1 MTETTINKDSHI
13 AQIEK
18 ALEHSYTK
26 SVSERLKTTA
36 EVLAAVQSKDTAAE
50 LLLSHIRKPVWE
62 DTAEGDALH
71 QVATYKFMMAEM
83 FEAVRHFTADGEK
96 GQYKE
101 INNYYRKKESGNTDV
116 KIRTMAFQ
124 TSGQLD
130 RMISSFSGL
139 PRPIRLYRG
148 LNSER
153 VAASTIETMHYHDA
167 GFTSASSDIETAI
180 TYAQNVKTILVI
192 DLPKGFK
199 AVSVWKASR
208 KPNEKEV
215 LLPRGIDLK
224 VTDFDSKMGFNLL
237 YARP

>member
-1 MTETTINKDSHI
+1 MTETPTTKGLHV
-13 AQIEK
+13 AQIAK
-18 ALEHSYTK
+18 ALGRSYTK

-36 EVLAAVQSKDTAAE
+36 EVLMAVQGEDPITE
-50 LLLSHIRKPVWE
+50 LLGYVHKPVWE
-62 DTAEGDALH
+62 NTVEGDAAH
-71 QVATYKFMMAEM
+71 QVATYKLMTVEM

-101 INNYYRKKESGNTDV
+101 INNYYRKRESGNTDV
-116 KIRTMAFQ
+116 KIRPMAFQ
-124 TSGQLD
+124 TSEQLD
-130 RMISSFSGL
+130 RMISLFSGL
-139 PRPIRLYRG
+139 SHPIRLYRG
-148 LNSER
+148 LNSEH
-153 VAASTIETMHYHDA
+153 VATSTIETMHYHDA

-224 VTDFDSKMGFNLL
+224 VIDFDSKMGFNLL
-237 YARP
+237 YVRP

>member
-1 MTETTINKDSHI
+1 MTETPISKGLHV
-13 AQIEK
+13 AQIAK
-18 ALEHSYTK
+18 ALERSYTK

-36 EVLAAVQSKDTAAE
+36 EVLMAVQSEETITG
-50 LLLSHIRKPVWE
+50 LLGYVHKPVWE
-62 DTAEGDALH
+62 NTVKGDAAH
-71 QVATYKFMMAEM
+71 QVATYKLMTAEM

-101 INNYYRKKESGNTDV
+101 INNYYRKRESGNTDV
-116 KIRTMAFQ
+116 KIRPMAFQ
-124 TSGQLD
+124 TSEQLD
-130 RMISSFSGL
+130 RMISLFSGL
-139 PRPIRLYRG
+139 PQPIRLYRG
-148 LNSER
+148 LNSEH
-153 VAASTIETMHYHDA
+153 VARSTIETMRYHDA

-180 TYAQNVKTILVI
+180 TYARNVKTILVI

-215 LLPRGIDLK
+215 LLPRGVDLK